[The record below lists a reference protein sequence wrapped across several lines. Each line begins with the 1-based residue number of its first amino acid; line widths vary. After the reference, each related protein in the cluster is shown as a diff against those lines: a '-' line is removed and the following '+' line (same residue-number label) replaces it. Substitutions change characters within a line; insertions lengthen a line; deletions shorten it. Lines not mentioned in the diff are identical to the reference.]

1 MFQNLPTIS
10 RWLIHVSKLAYDF
23 KIIGTMTKLRQV
35 SESIFAIRKFMDR
48 RQVDIIP
55 LTYLSIHALKK
66 EENSFLELLNLDAN
80 VEIVLN

>member
-10 RWLIHVSKLAYDF
+10 RWLIQVSKLAYDF

-35 SESIFAIRKFMDR
+35 SKSIFATRKFIDR

-55 LTYLSIHALKK
+55 NFSHDFVFYKSEVTTVLLEVDIDLGLLKK
-66 EENSFLELLNLDAN
+66 
-80 VEIVLN
+80 